1 MFVGEDQAQGG
12 SAEPREASAAGRSA
26 GAEEMPL
33 ERLEHEIVQLASHIN
48 AAMCRWLELVAEFD
62 RREGW
67 GSWSCKSCAEWVAW
81 RCAMEPRSAREHV
94 RVARALAG
102 VPRIREA
109 FARGQLSYSKV
120 RALTRVA
127 DANSE
132 AELLELAEH
141 ATAAQLERIVR
152 GLRRATT
159 DEANE
164 QHADRHLSA
173 WWEGDGSLSISG
185 NMPAE
190 EGAAFMAALDA
201 MHDLLRSCAP
211 DRGSAEPLD
220 EPQEPRETT
229 NADALSAMAEA
240 AMASETERSG
250 GERREIVVHVDAE
263 TLAQDPADPP
273 GGASEDVAERPGSA
287 RIEDGSAL
295 APETIRRLACD
306 CSIVPL
312 LEGADGE
319 TLSLGRRRR
328 SVSAALERALRARDG
343 TCVFPGCE
351 NRRFLETHHVVHWAH
366 GGETDPDNCV
376 RLCGRHHRLLH
387 EGGYSV
393 ERLGSGELR
402 FVNGFGRVLRDA
414 PPAPHGDPGAIPRS
428 AAPLHAGS
436 GERLDLD
443 LTLSGLLPRWP
454 GGSG

>member
-1 MFVGEDQAQGG
+1 
-12 SAEPREASAAGRSA
+12 
-26 GAEEMPL
+26 
-33 ERLEHEIVQLASHIN
+33 
-48 AAMCRWLELVAEFD
+48 
-62 RREGW
+62 
-67 GSWSCKSCAEWVAW
+67 
-81 RCAMEPRSAREHV
+81 
-94 RVARALAG
+94 
-102 VPRIREA
+102 
-109 FARGQLSYSKV
+109 
-120 RALTRVA
+120 
-127 DANSE
+127 
-132 AELLELAEH
+132 
-141 ATAAQLERIVR
+141 
-152 GLRRATT
+152 
-159 DEANE
+159 
-164 QHADRHLSA
+164 
-173 WWEGDGSLSISG
+173 
-185 NMPAE
+185 
-190 EGAAFMAALDA
+190 MAALDA
-201 MHDLLRSCAP
+201 MHDLIRGRAS

-229 NADALSAMAEA
+229 NADALAAMAEA
-240 AMASETERSG
+240 AMSSESDRSG

-263 TLAQDPADPP
+263 TLAQDRP
-273 GGASEDVAERPGSA
+273 GGASEDIAERPGSA

-351 NRRFLETHHVVHWAH
+351 NRRFLETHHVVHWAR

-402 FVNGFGRVLRDA
+402 FVNRSGRVLRDA
-414 PPAPHGDPGAIPRS
+414 PAPPRGDAAAIPRS

-443 LTLSGLLPRWP
+443 LTLGALLPRWP
-454 GGSG
+454 GGTR